1 MRRLPP
7 KSAAGSHRRSTPV
20 VPSRLALRWSAVPRR
35 GVPIPLRS
43 ACAVSHGL
51 GGFRLLGPGG
61 VFHPLT
67 PLGFCSLLP
76 DACFRSRGPKTQLP
90 GARPCDA
97 YQRCVSHET
106 RGTSVRSGDFRST
119 PRQTA
124 AETATRTARSPL
136 PLPKEVVRLRLPPT
150 FLHRLRIL
158 TTEAVIRPDAGPGT
172 SPTEV
177 VVSRA
182 TVTANRRGLA
192 AHSRVGVA
200 SPARASRVL
209 VSQSTAGLAGQR
221 IRTCDLPKETV
232 ASNPPA
238 LPTGP
243 PLDDSAA
250 RDLPAGLRL
259 LAAIPEGMVAGHR
272 GRWRRGL
279 KIYL

>member
-1 MRRLPP
+1 M
-7 KSAAGSHRRSTPV
+7 AAGSHRRSTPV

-43 ACAVSHGL
+43 ACAVSHDL

-76 DACFRSRGPKTQLP
+76 DACFRSADPKACLP

-97 YQRCVSHET
+97 YQRCGSHEL
-106 RGTSVRSGDFRST
+106 RGRVFAQKIPGQLRA
-119 PRQTA
+119 RQLPKQPP
-124 AETATRTARSPL
+124 ELRGHRSPSRRRWSGFRL
-136 PLPKEVVRLRLPPT
+136 PLTLLNRLR
-150 FLHRLRIL
+150 FL

-182 TVTANRRGLA
+182 TVTANRRGLS

-200 SPARASRVL
+200 SPARADRVL

-238 LPTGP
+238 LPTQP

-250 RDLPAGLRL
+250 CDLPARL
-259 LAAIPEGMVAGHR
+259 QFLAATPEGMVAGHR

-279 KIYL
+279 KINL